1 VDSLRASAQVRAH
14 VRDADYTSKCFP
26 RAALH
31 LEYAF
36 PESLFDFLLVR
47 DAHNRRSLDGAGL
60 KPSLKES
67 PDEVIVNSKIWSPSC
82 ACGVLGFVVCLIVA
96 IVRPSLPMK
105 F

>member
-1 VDSLRASAQVRAH
+1 V
-14 VRDADYTSKCFP
+14 
-26 RAALH
+26 LH
-31 LEYAF
+31 LEYAL

-67 PDEVIVNSKIWSPSC
+67 PDGVIVNSKIWSPSC
-82 ACGVLGFVVCLIVA
+82 ACGVPGFVVCLIVA
-96 IVRPSLPMK
+96 TVGLSLPMK